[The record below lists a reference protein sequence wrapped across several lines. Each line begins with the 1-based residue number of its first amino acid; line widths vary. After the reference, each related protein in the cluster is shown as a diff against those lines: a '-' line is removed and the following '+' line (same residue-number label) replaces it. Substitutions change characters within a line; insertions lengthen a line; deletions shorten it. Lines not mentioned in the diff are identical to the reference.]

1 MNGVSF
7 AASPFITT
15 DCCGGGDGGAL
26 KRPSERWV
34 EVWEAANIANTTV
47 HCITDLA
54 VKLIS
59 SEE

>member
-1 MNGVSF
+1 M
-7 AASPFITT
+7 ASRSQLRLLSQPIAVV
-15 DCCGGGDGGAL
+15 GGDGGAL
-26 KRPSERWV
+26 QRPSERWV